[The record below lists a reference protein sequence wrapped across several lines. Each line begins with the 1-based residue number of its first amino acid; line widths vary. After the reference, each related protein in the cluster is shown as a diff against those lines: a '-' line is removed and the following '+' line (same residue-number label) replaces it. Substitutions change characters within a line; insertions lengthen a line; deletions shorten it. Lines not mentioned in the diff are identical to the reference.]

1 MRQEEG
7 NVSMGWSERND
18 RLLKPTPM
26 NETQRQLEPGA
37 WKLLAEY
44 LRRPWVLLPLLGLVT
59 FVLYCGSLSFDFV
72 WDDWPQIVNS
82 PIIRTWSN
90 LPRAFGSDLWY
101 HMARHQVYYRP
112 LFMAWSMLNYTL
124 FGLQPWGWHLG
135 AILLH
140 VGAVAAVFWLTRRL
154 GLDYWTAALAALI
167 FALHPIHIEPVAWV
181 SAASDTMVTVFVA
194 LAFAAF
200 LNGRDSARNSERS
213 SSRKKRAKWRV
224 ASLALLGCALLT
236 KEMAVVFSALVGIYV
251 WLHPAERKASPGR
264 RVIAAAMEAA
274 PYAAVTL
281 AYALLRKNALL
292 HATGQF
298 DPIHGMMDVLR
309 TLPLV
314 LSIYLRQLLV
324 PVGMTALYYT
334 PYVTTAILTQV
345 VLPVI
350 VLGAAWAGLWYWNRR
365 NGNST
370 VAFAGLWL
378 LVGLAPALYLR
389 NFGNGDFV
397 RDRYMYMPSIGFA
410 ILAAM
415 GLRRL
420 PSFKGWNAQA
430 VQGCAVLALCAG
442 YMGASLAQQA
452 YWGNDL
458 LLLVRGQSLYPG
470 NPYAE
475 AGLAKEYS
483 QRGAHD
489 RAIELAQSVVRNH
502 PEYGYGPLA
511 LAEAFIHAGRFE
523 EGRVWLERVDP
534 DYAKSEVGMAG
545 VAGLYGQMGDYERAL
560 ALCSEILTKE
570 PDLYSALYNCGNIH
584 LMDGQYRDAEQL
596 LSRAAQ
602 LVPEQAAPKHFLGR
616 ALLQDGRNAEAQP
629 YLMQAAAMDPK
640 VWDYHYWL
648 AQSLEKSGNMSAAR
662 AEYQR
667 ALQLNQDSKEAK
679 LRLTALEA
687 K

>member
-1 MRQEEG
+1 MDQTQGHPELG
-7 NVSMGWSERND
+7 ASE
-18 RLLKPTPM
+18 
-26 NETQRQLEPGA
+26 
-37 WKLLAEY
+37 LLAKY
-44 LRRPWVLLPLLGLVT
+44 LRRPSVLLPLLGLVT
-59 FVLYCGSLSFDFV
+59 LVVYSGSLSFDFV

-101 HMARHQVYYRP
+101 HVARHQVYYRP
-112 LFMAWSMLNYTL
+112 LFVAWSMLNYTL
-124 FGLQPWGWHLG
+124 FGLRPWGWHLG
-135 AILLH
+135 AVLLH
-140 VGAVAAVFWLTRRL
+140 VGAVVAVFWFVRRL
-154 GLDYWTAALAALI
+154 GLEYWTAALAALI
-167 FALHPIHIEPVAWV
+167 FALHPVHIEPVTWI
-181 SAASDTMVTVFVA
+181 SAASDTMVTMFAA

-200 LNGRDSARNSERS
+200 LNGRDAEHNPQQNPEK
-213 SSRKKRAKWRV
+213 RKRTAWWI
-224 ASLALLGCALLT
+224 ASLALLACALLT
-236 KEMAVVFSALVGIYV
+236 KEMAVMFSALVAIYA
-251 WLHPAERKASPGR
+251 WLHPAQKNASLGQR
-264 RVIAAAMEAA
+264 ALGTVMETA

-281 AYALLRKNALL
+281 AYALLRKHALL

-298 DPIHGMMDVLR
+298 DPNHGMVDVAR

-314 LSIYLRQLLV
+314 LFIYLRQLLV
-324 PVGMTALYYT
+324 PMGITGLYYT
-334 PYVTTAILTQV
+334 PYVTGAILTQV
-345 VLPVI
+345 VAPVA
-350 VLGAAWAGLWYWNRR
+350 VLAAALVGLWYWNRR
-365 NGNST
+365 EGNST

-397 RDRYMYMPSIGFA
+397 RDRYMYLPSIGFA

-415 GLRRL
+415 ALRRL
-420 PSFKGWNAQA
+420 PSIKRWSAHA
-430 VQGCAVLALCAG
+430 VQGCAVLVLCVG
-442 YMGASLAQQA
+442 YVGASIAQQV

-470 NPYAE
+470 NPYAV

-489 RAIELAQSVVRNH
+489 RAIALAESVVRDH

-511 LAEAFIHAGRFE
+511 LAEAYIRAGRFE
-523 EGRVWLERVDP
+523 DGRVWLDRVNP
-534 DYAKSEVGMAG
+534 DYAKSEMGMAA
-545 VAGLYGQMGDYERAL
+545 VAGLYGQMGDYQRAF
-560 ALCSEILTKE
+560 ALCSDILEKE
-570 PDLYSALYNCGNIH
+570 PSLYSALYNCGNIH

-596 LSRAAQ
+596 LSRAVQ

-629 YLMQAAAMDPK
+629 YLLQAVAMDPK

-648 AQSLEKSGNMSAAR
+648 AMSFEGSGNTPAAR
-662 AEYQR
+662 VEYQR

-679 LRLTALEA
+679 MRLTALEA

>member
-1 MRQEEG
+1 MTE
-7 NVSMGWSERND
+7 
-18 RLLKPTPM
+18 TPGH
-26 NETQRQLEPGA
+26 LEPSA
-37 WKLLAEY
+37 TETLANY
-44 LRRPWVLLPLLGLVT
+44 LRRPGILLPLLGLVT
-59 FVLYCGSLSFDFV
+59 FVLYSGSLSFDFV

-101 HMARHQVYYRP
+101 HVARHQVYYRP
-112 LFMAWSMLNYTL
+112 LFVAWSMLNYTL
-124 FGLQPWGWHLG
+124 FGLHPWGWHLG
-135 AILLH
+135 AIVLH
-140 VGAVAAVFWLTRRL
+140 VAAVAAVFWLACRL
-154 GLDYWTAALAALI
+154 GLEYWTAALATLV
-167 FALHPIHIEPVAWV
+167 FALHPIHIESVTWV
-181 SAASDTMVTVFVA
+181 SAASDTMVTMFAA
-194 LAFAAF
+194 LAFASF
-200 LNGRDSARNSERS
+200 LNGRDLK
-213 SSRKKRAKWRV
+213 RKPEQMKRTAWWF
-224 ASLALLGCALLT
+224 ASLVLLACALLT
-236 KEMAVVFSALVGIYV
+236 KEMAVVFSALVGIYA
-251 WLHPAERKASPGR
+251 WLHPKREVGSSLRKVSAA
-264 RVIAAAMEAA
+264 VIEAA
-274 PYAAVTL
+274 PYALLTL
-281 AYALLRKNALL
+281 VYALLRRHALP

-298 DPIHGMMDVLR
+298 DPNHGMIDVAR

-314 LSIYLRQLLV
+314 LSLYLRQLII
-324 PVGMTALYYT
+324 PVGITGLYYT
-334 PYVTTAILTQV
+334 PYVTSAILSQVALPVFALSV
-345 VLPVI
+345 VLV
-350 VLGAAWAGLWYWNRR
+350 GLWYWNRR
-365 NGNST
+365 DGNST

-397 RDRYMYMPSIGFA
+397 RDRYMYLPSIGFA
-410 ILAAM
+410 ILAAK

-420 PSFKGWNAQA
+420 PFFRTWNAQV
-430 VQGCAVLALCAG
+430 VQTCAVGVLCLG
-442 YMGASLAQQA
+442 YVSVSLAQQV

-470 NPYAE
+470 NPYAG

-489 RAIELAQSVVRNH
+489 RAIALAQSVVKDH

-511 LAEAFIHAGRFE
+511 LAEAYIHAGRFE
-523 EGRVWLERVDP
+523 EGRVWLDRVNP
-534 DYAKSEVGMAG
+534 DYARSEVGMAG
-545 VAGLYGQMGDYERAL
+545 LAGLYGQMGDYERAL
-560 ALCSEILTKE
+560 ALCSEILEKE
-570 PDLYSALYNCGNIH
+570 PSLYSALYNCGNIH

-596 LSRAAQ
+596 LSRAVE

-616 ALLQDGRNAEAQP
+616 ALFQEGKNAEAQP
-629 YLMQAAAMDPK
+629 YLLQAAAMDPK

-648 AQSLEKSGNMSAAR
+648 AESLEKCGNLSAAR